1 VNGIKTN
8 ISSYLLLAIITYFLF
23 SIIYFVKCGLPK
35 LKSKIKNII
44 NFKQTQNN
52 QITSGNIGKKNDIN
66 SPPLRNKNIIN
77 DNYNRRFE
85 RSLKS
90 DKKLKIFSDDILQ
103 HKTPEKEKEYKITK
117 KNTIN
122 NSINKSKTNFLKK
135 YLNIDYIDYEFNSMP
150 YIKAI
155 QYDKR
160 NCCGYYIS
168 LLKKKHPLLFGF
180 CPFEDYNSLIIKSC
194 IFFLSFSIHYM
205 INFLFFTDTMIHKVY
220 EDGGK
225 YTLLYF
231 LPTISICFIIS
242 HILTIIIK
250 YIFLSE
256 RNINSIK
263 LQVTLKEAYNK
274 SLKVERELK
283 IKYVIFFL
291 FSLILLVGFW
301 IIISSFGAV
310 FQNSQIILIINTL
323 ISFSI
328 SFIYPFFIIIIP
340 CFFRFCSLSERK
352 NNLACVY
359 NFSQFLELI

>member
-1 VNGIKTN
+1 
-8 ISSYLLLAIITYFLF
+8 
-23 SIIYFVKCGLPK
+23 
-35 LKSKIKNII
+35 
-44 NFKQTQNN
+44 
-52 QITSGNIGKKNDIN
+52 
-66 SPPLRNKNIIN
+66 
-77 DNYNRRFE
+77 
-85 RSLKS
+85 
-90 DKKLKIFSDDILQ
+90 
-103 HKTPEKEKEYKITK
+103 
-117 KNTIN
+117 
-122 NSINKSKTNFLKK
+122 
-135 YLNIDYIDYEFNSMP
+135 
-150 YIKAI
+150 
-155 QYDKR
+155 
-160 NCCGYYIS
+160 
-168 LLKKKHPLLFGF
+168 
-180 CPFEDYNSLIIKSC
+180 
-194 IFFLSFSIHYM
+194 M
-205 INFLFFTDTMIHKVY
+205 INFLFFTDSMIHKVY

-242 HILTIIIK
+242 HVLTIIIK

-256 RNINSIK
+256 RNIYSIK

-301 IIISSFGAV
+301 IFISSFGAV

-359 NFSQFLELI
+359 NFSQFLELL